1 MSATSL
7 GANWRLHAA
16 IAGAFCAYFS
26 LLFVS
31 KFFPSLAS
39 SGAFGA
45 FSIAVLLPTFLL
57 TLVVLPLSFIWGVG
71 AFLVA
76 SIRKRPL
83 GNISGTMLR
92 VGAIGL
98 ASLFV
103 VVTVGSIIPK
113 PLPKL
118 LEFDQA
124 VWLDPKSAE
133 HVSGDITPRQKMLG
147 SAVEK
152 LPGKKRKELEA
163 LLGPSLDTQ
172 YFASTGRDLI
182 YIVGPERDGFL
193 NIDSEWL
200 IIWLDPN
207 GQYQRHAVVV
217 D

>member
-1 MSATSL
+1 MSE
-7 GANWRLHAA
+7 ANLVPNRRLYVA
-16 IAGAFCAYFS
+16 IAAGFSVYFS
-26 LLFVS
+26 LLFVG
-31 KFFPSLAS
+31 KFFPSLAA

-71 AFLVA
+71 AFFVA

-83 GNISGTMLR
+83 GNISGTLLR
-92 VGAIGL
+92 VGGIGL

-133 HVSGDITPRQKMLG
+133 HVSGDI
-147 SAVEK
+147 AVPIK
-152 LPGKKRKELEA
+152 GQSELMV
-163 LLGPSLDTQ
+163 LK
-172 YFASTGRDLI
+172 
-182 YIVGPERDGFL
+182 
-193 NIDSEWL
+193 
-200 IIWLDPN
+200 
-207 GQYQRHAVVV
+207 HA